1 MNTDPLPKLVLGTRL
16 GAVLGDATAKAL
28 QAAFGITDVEGL
40 LRHYPRRYAERGE
53 LTDLA
58 QLVPGEHAT
67 VMAEISRVN
76 EIPGR
81 GKAGSRLEVTVTDG
95 TANLDLAFFAHG
107 RWHRSKLKVGARGL
121 FAGKVGEFR
130 GRRQLAHPEY
140 ALIPTADDEDV
151 AAEIAETFANAL
163 IPVYPATAK
172 LPSWRIARAISIV
185 LSQVELEADSLPEDL
200 RSRYKL
206 ISNQEAFIKIHKPSN
221 KADIAAAIERLRF
234 EEAFVLQIALAQR
247 RLAALA
253 VPAISRNQAGNLLN
267 QFDAQLPFKLTPGQL
282 EVAAQLAADLAKAEP
297 MNRLLHG
304 EVGAGKTVVALR
316 AMLQVVESGG
326 QAALLAPTSV
336 LANQHF
342 QSISNLL
349 GELGVGPLLSGNP
362 NATKVTLLT
371 GAMPA
376 AAKRAALAE
385 IASGDAGIV
394 IGTHAL
400 LEEQVQFHDLG
411 LVVVDEQHRFG
422 VEQRDRLRERAKA
435 GTRPH
440 LLVMTATPIPRTVA
454 MTVFGDLDV
463 SQLIM
468 LPAGRKEIA
477 THVVASL
484 EQPAHL
490 ARVWQR
496 IIEEAKLGHR
506 TFIVCPRIGG
516 DEAEDDITEANSD
529 PEAEV
534 KRPPLAVLD
543 VLAKLQAGPLAE
555 LKLAA
560 LHGRLADDE
569 KSALMSKFNSTAAD
583 AVEVLVCT
591 TVIEVGVDV
600 PIATMMVVLDADR
613 FGIAQLHQL
622 RGRVGR
628 GGLPGLCVL
637 VSEAEADSLARQR
650 LASVAATN
658 DGFVLAEVDLEQRR
672 EGNILGATQS
682 GIKSKLRLLEVTK
695 HAEVVEVARVA
706 AFELVATDP
715 TLANHPNLKRA
726 VAAIVGDEGA
736 DWLERS

>member
-1 MNTDPLPKLVLGTRL
+1 MVKDSVPKVLLSTRL

-28 QAAFGITDVEGL
+28 TAAFEINDVEGL

-140 ALIPTADDEDV
+140 ALIPEADEEDV
-151 AAEIAETFANAL
+151 ASEIAETFANAL
-163 IPVYPATAK
+163 IPVYPASAK
-172 LPSWRIARAISIV
+172 LPSWRIARAIAIV
-185 LSQVELEADSLPEDL
+185 MEQVEFEDDSLPVEIKTK
-200 RSRYKL
+200 YNL
-206 ISNQEAFIKIHKPSN
+206 ISAQEAFTKIHKPIT
-221 KADIAAAIERLRF
+221 KPDIAMAIERFRF
-234 EEAFVLQIALAQR
+234 EEAFVLQTVLAQR

-253 VPAISRNQAGNLLN
+253 IPAIARTKGGELLD
-267 QFDAQLPFKLTPGQL
+267 QFDAQLPFALTPGQIQ
-282 EVAAQLAADLAKAEP
+282 VADQLAAEIRESQP

-316 AMLQVVESGG
+316 AMLQVVQAGG

-342 QSISNLL
+342 QSISKLL
-349 GELGVGPLLSGNP
+349 GELGIGPLLSSNP
-362 NATKVTLLT
+362 VATKVALLT
-371 GAMPA
+371 GSLPA
-376 AAKRAALAE
+376 AAKRQVLAE
-385 IASGDAGIV
+385 IANGEAGIV

-400 LEEQVQFHDLG
+400 LEEQAQFRDLG
-411 LVVVDEQHRFG
+411 IVVVDEQHRFG
-422 VEQRDRLRERAKA
+422 VEQRDRLRERAQA

-463 SQLIM
+463 SQLTT

-496 IIEEAKLGHR
+496 IVEEAKLGHR
-506 TFIVCPRIGG
+506 IFIVCPRIGG
-516 DEAEDDITEANSD
+516 DQAEDDVADPSSD
-529 PEAEV
+529 Q

-543 VLAKLQAGPLAE
+543 VLEKLQAGPLAE

-560 LHGRLADDE
+560 LHGRLPDEE
-569 KSALMSKFNSTAAD
+569 KSALMAKFNSTQPGAI
-583 AVEVLVCT
+583 EVLVCT

-637 VSEAEADSLARQR
+637 VSEAEPDSLARAR
-650 LASVAATN
+650 LAAVAATN

-682 GIKSKLRLLEVTK
+682 GLKSKLRLLEVTK
-695 HAEVVEVARVA
+695 HAEVVEVARTA
-706 AFELVATDP
+706 AFELIAADPQLRNHAGLQQAVAT
-715 TLANHPNLKRA
+715 
-726 VAAIVGDEGA
+726 IVGEEGA
-736 DWLERS
+736 DWLDKS

>member
-1 MNTDPLPKLVLGTRL
+1 MVKDSVPKVLLSTRL

-28 QAAFGITDVEGL
+28 TAAFEINDVEGL

-140 ALIPTADDEDV
+140 ALIPEADEEDV
-151 AAEIAETFANAL
+151 ASEIAETFANAL
-163 IPVYPATAK
+163 IPVYPASAK
-172 LPSWRIARAISIV
+172 LPSWRIARAIAIV
-185 LSQVELEADSLPEDL
+185 MEQVEFEDDSLPVEIKTK
-200 RSRYKL
+200 YNL
-206 ISNQEAFIKIHKPSN
+206 ISAQEAFTKIHKPIT
-221 KADIAAAIERLRF
+221 KPDIAMAIERFRF
-234 EEAFVLQIALAQR
+234 EEAFVLQTVLAQR

-253 VPAISRNQAGNLLN
+253 IPAIARTKGGELLD
-267 QFDAQLPFKLTPGQL
+267 QFDAQLPFALTPGQIQ
-282 EVAAQLAADLAKAEP
+282 VADQLAAEIRESQP

-316 AMLQVVESGG
+316 AMLQVVQAGG

-342 QSISNLL
+342 QSISKLL
-349 GELGVGPLLSGNP
+349 GELGIGPLLSSNP
-362 NATKVTLLT
+362 VATKVALLT
-371 GAMPA
+371 GALPA
-376 AAKRAALAE
+376 AAKRQVLAE
-385 IASGDAGIV
+385 IANGEAGIV

-400 LEEQVQFHDLG
+400 LEEQAQFRDLG
-411 LVVVDEQHRFG
+411 IVVVDEQHRFG
-422 VEQRDRLRERAKA
+422 VEQRDRLRERAQA

-463 SQLIM
+463 SQLTT

-496 IIEEAKLGHR
+496 IVEEAKLGHR
-506 TFIVCPRIGG
+506 IFIVCPRIGG
-516 DEAEDDITEANSD
+516 DQAEDDVADPSSD
-529 PEAEV
+529 Q

-543 VLAKLQAGPLAE
+543 VLEKLQAGPLAE

-560 LHGRLADDE
+560 LHGRLPDEE
-569 KSALMSKFNSTAAD
+569 KSALMAKFNSTQPGAI
-583 AVEVLVCT
+583 EVLVCT

-637 VSEAEADSLARQR
+637 VSEAEPDSLARAR
-650 LASVAATN
+650 LAAVAATN

-682 GIKSKLRLLEVTK
+682 GLKSKLRLLEVTK
-695 HAEVVEVARVA
+695 HAEVVEVARTA
-706 AFELVATDP
+706 AFELIAADPQLRNHAGLQQAVAT
-715 TLANHPNLKRA
+715 
-726 VAAIVGDEGA
+726 IVGEEGA
-736 DWLERS
+736 DWLDKS

>member
-1 MNTDPLPKLVLGTRL
+1 MVKDSVPKVLLSTRL

-28 QAAFGITDVEGL
+28 AAAFEINDVESL

-140 ALIPTADDEDV
+140 ALIPEADEEDV
-151 AAEIAETFANAL
+151 ASEIAETFANAL
-163 IPVYPATAK
+163 IPVYPASAK
-172 LPSWRIARAISIV
+172 LPSWRIARAIAIV
-185 LSQVELEADSLPEDL
+185 MEQVEFEDDSLPAEIKTK
-200 RSRYKL
+200 YNL
-206 ISNQEAFIKIHKPSN
+206 ISAQEAFTKIHKPIT
-221 KADIAAAIERLRF
+221 KPDIAMAIERFRF
-234 EEAFVLQIALAQR
+234 EEAFVLQTVLAQR

-253 VPAISRNQAGNLLN
+253 IPAIARTKGGKLLD
-267 QFDAQLPFKLTPGQL
+267 QFDAQLPFALTPGQVQ
-282 EVAAQLAADLAKAEP
+282 VADQLAAEIRESQP

-316 AMLQVVESGG
+316 AMLQVVQAGG

-342 QSISNLL
+342 QSISKLL
-349 GELGVGPLLSGNP
+349 GELGIGPLLSGNP
-362 NATKVTLLT
+362 VAIKVALLT
-371 GAMPA
+371 GSLPA
-376 AAKRAALAE
+376 AAKRQVLAE
-385 IASGDAGIV
+385 IANGEAGIV

-400 LEEQVQFHDLG
+400 LEEQAQFRDLG
-411 LVVVDEQHRFG
+411 IVVVDEQHKFG
-422 VEQRDRLRERAKA
+422 VEQRDRLRERAQA

-463 SQLIM
+463 SQLTT

-490 ARVWQR
+490 ARVWKR
-496 IIEEAKLGHR
+496 IVEEAKLGHR
-506 TFIVCPRIGG
+506 IFIVCPRIGG
-516 DEAEDDITEANSD
+516 DQAEDDVADPSSD
-529 PEAEV
+529 Q

-543 VLAKLQAGPLAE
+543 VLEKLQAGPLAE

-560 LHGRLADDE
+560 LHGRLPDEE
-569 KSALMSKFNSTAAD
+569 KSALMAKFNSTQPGAI
-583 AVEVLVCT
+583 EVLVCT

-637 VSEAEADSLARQR
+637 VSEAEPDSLARAR
-650 LASVAATN
+650 LAAVAATN

-682 GIKSKLRLLEVTK
+682 GLKSKLRLLEVTR
-695 HAEVVEVARVA
+695 HAEVVEVARTA
-706 AFELVATDP
+706 AFELVAADP
-715 TLANHPNLKRA
+715 QLRNHAGLQQA
-726 VAAIVGDEGA
+726 VATIVGEEGA
-736 DWLERS
+736 DWLDKS

>member
-1 MNTDPLPKLVLGTRL
+1 MAKDSLPKVTLRTKLGGL
-16 GAVLGDATAKAL
+16 LGDATAKAL
-28 QAAFGITDVEGL
+28 KAGFEIVDVAGL

-53 LTDLA
+53 LTDLSA
-58 QLVPGEHAT
+58 LVPGEHAT
-67 VMAEISRVN
+67 VMAEISRVV
-76 EIPGR
+76 EIPGL
-81 GKAGSRLEVTVTDG
+81 GKSGSRLEVTVTDG
-95 TANLDLAFFAHG
+95 VANLDLAFFAYG
-107 RWHRSKLKVGARGL
+107 KWHRSKLKVGARGL

-140 ALIPTADDEDV
+140 ALIPEANDDDV
-151 AAEIAETFANAL
+151 ASEIAETFANAL

-172 LPSWRIARAISIV
+172 LPSWRIARAIAIV
-185 LSQVELEADSLPEDL
+185 LAQVEFDEDSLPENI
-200 RSRYKL
+200 RSKHNL
-206 ISNQEAFIKIHKPSN
+206 IGLADAFKQIHKPTT
-221 KADIAAAIERLRF
+221 KPEIAAAIERFRF
-234 EEAFVLQIALAQR
+234 EEAFVLQTALAQR

-253 VPAISRNQAGNLLN
+253 VPAISRSSGNGLVE
-267 QFDAQLPFKLTPGQL
+267 QFDAQLPYQLTPGQQQ
-282 EVAAQLAADLAKAEP
+282 VAAEISADLGKTQP

-316 AMLQVVESGG
+316 AMLQVVASGG

-336 LANQHF
+336 LAAQHY

-349 GELGVGPLLSGNP
+349 GELGNGPLLSGNP
-362 NATKVTLLT
+362 VATKVVLVT
-371 GAMPA
+371 GAMSA
-376 AAKRAALAE
+376 GAKRAALAE
-385 IASGDAGIV
+385 IAAGEVGIV

-400 LEEQVQFHDLG
+400 LEEQVQFLDLG

-422 VEQRDRLRERAKA
+422 VEQRDRLSERGRA

-463 SQLIM
+463 SQLTT
-468 LPAGRKEIA
+468 LPQGRKEIA
-477 THVVASL
+477 THVVASA

-496 IIEEAKLGHR
+496 ITEEAAAGHR
-506 TFIVCPRIGG
+506 IFIVCPRIGG
-516 DEAEDDITEANSD
+516 DAAEDDL
-529 PEAEV
+529 PESEDQ

-543 VLAKLQAGPLAE
+543 VLTKLQSGPLAQ
-555 LKLAA
+555 LRLAA
-560 LHGRLADDE
+560 LHGRLSAEE
-569 KSALMSKFNSTAAD
+569 KTALMNRFNSTAAD
-583 AVEVLVCT
+583 ALDVLVCT

-600 PIATMMVVLDADR
+600 PTATMMVVLDADR

-637 VSEAEADSLARQR
+637 VTESEPDSLARQR
-650 LASVAATN
+650 LAAVAATN

-672 EGNILGATQS
+672 EGDVLGATQS
-682 GIKSKLRLLEVTK
+682 GLKSKLRLLEVTK
-695 HAEVVEVARVA
+695 HAQVVEVARTA
-706 AFELVATDP
+706 AFDLVQSDPELTKH
-715 TLANHPNLKRA
+715 LGLRIA

-736 DWLERS
+736 EWLAKS

>member
-1 MNTDPLPKLVLGTRL
+1 MVKDSVPKVLLSTRL

-28 QAAFGITDVEGL
+28 TAAFEISDVEGL

-140 ALIPTADDEDV
+140 ALIPEADEEDV
-151 AAEIAETFANAL
+151 ASEIAETFANAL
-163 IPVYPATAK
+163 IPVYPASAK
-172 LPSWRIARAISIV
+172 LPSWRIARAIAIV
-185 LSQVELEADSLPEDL
+185 MEQVEFEDDSLPAQIKTK
-200 RSRYKL
+200 YNL
-206 ISNQEAFIKIHKPSN
+206 ISAQEAFTKIHKPIT
-221 KADIAAAIERLRF
+221 KPDIAMAIERFRF
-234 EEAFVLQIALAQR
+234 EEAFVLQTVLAQR

-253 VPAISRNQAGNLLN
+253 IPAIARTRGGELLD
-267 QFDAQLPFKLTPGQL
+267 QFDAQLPFALTPGQIQ
-282 EVAAQLAADLAKAEP
+282 VADQLTAEIRESQP

-316 AMLQVVESGG
+316 AMLQVVQAGG

-342 QSISNLL
+342 QSISKLL
-349 GELGVGPLLSGNP
+349 GELGIGPLLSGNP
-362 NATKVTLLT
+362 VATKVALLT
-371 GAMPA
+371 GSLPA
-376 AAKRAALAE
+376 AAKRQVLAE
-385 IASGDAGIV
+385 IANGEAGIV

-400 LEEQVQFHDLG
+400 LEEQAQFRDLG
-411 LVVVDEQHRFG
+411 IVVVDEQHRFG
-422 VEQRDRLRERAKA
+422 VEQRDRLRERAQA

-463 SQLIM
+463 SQLTT

-496 IIEEAKLGHR
+496 IVEEAKLGHR
-506 TFIVCPRIGG
+506 IFIVCPRIGG
-516 DEAEDDITEANSD
+516 DQAEDDVADPSSD
-529 PEAEV
+529 Q

-543 VLAKLQAGPLAE
+543 VLEKLQAGPLAE

-560 LHGRLADDE
+560 LHGRLPDEE
-569 KSALMSKFNSTAAD
+569 KSALMAKFNSTQPGAI
-583 AVEVLVCT
+583 EVLVCT

-637 VSEAEADSLARQR
+637 VSEAEPDSVARAR
-650 LASVAATN
+650 LAAVAATN

-682 GIKSKLRLLEVTK
+682 GLKSKLRLLEVTK
-695 HAEVVEVARVA
+695 HAEVVEVARTA
-706 AFELVATDP
+706 AFELVAADP
-715 TLANHPNLKRA
+715 QLRNHAGLQQA
-726 VAAIVGDEGA
+726 VATIVGEEGA
-736 DWLERS
+736 DWLDKS

>member
-1 MNTDPLPKLVLGTRL
+1 MVKDSVPKVLLSTRL

-28 QAAFGITDVEGL
+28 TAAFEINDVEGL

-140 ALIPTADDEDV
+140 ALIPEADEEDV
-151 AAEIAETFANAL
+151 ASEIAETFANAL
-163 IPVYPATAK
+163 IPVYPASAK
-172 LPSWRIARAISIV
+172 LPSWRIARAIAIV
-185 LSQVELEADSLPEDL
+185 MEQVEFEDDSLPAQIKTK
-200 RSRYKL
+200 YNL
-206 ISNQEAFIKIHKPSN
+206 ISAQEAFTKIHKPIT
-221 KADIAAAIERLRF
+221 KPDIAMAIERFRF
-234 EEAFVLQIALAQR
+234 EEAFVLQTVLAQR

-253 VPAISRNQAGNLLN
+253 IPAIARTKGGELLD
-267 QFDAQLPFKLTPGQL
+267 QFDAQLPFALTLGQIQ
-282 EVAAQLAADLAKAEP
+282 VADQLTAEIRESQP

-316 AMLQVVESGG
+316 AMLQVVQAGG

-342 QSISNLL
+342 QSISKLL
-349 GELGVGPLLSGNP
+349 GELGIGPLLSGNP
-362 NATKVTLLT
+362 VATKVALLT
-371 GAMPA
+371 GSLPA
-376 AAKRAALAE
+376 AAKRQVLAE
-385 IASGDAGIV
+385 IANGEAGIV

-400 LEEQVQFHDLG
+400 LEEQAQFRDLG
-411 LVVVDEQHRFG
+411 IVVVDEQHRFG
-422 VEQRDRLRERAKA
+422 VEQRDRLRERAQA

-463 SQLIM
+463 SQLTT

-496 IIEEAKLGHR
+496 IVEEAKLGHR
-506 TFIVCPRIGG
+506 IFIVCPRIGG
-516 DEAEDDITEANSD
+516 DQAEDDVADPSSD
-529 PEAEV
+529 Q

-543 VLAKLQAGPLAE
+543 VLEKLQAGPLAE

-560 LHGRLADDE
+560 LHGRLPDEE
-569 KSALMSKFNSTAAD
+569 KSALMAKFNSTQPGAI
-583 AVEVLVCT
+583 EVLVCT

-637 VSEAEADSLARQR
+637 VSEAEPDSVARAR
-650 LASVAATN
+650 LAAVAATN

-682 GIKSKLRLLEVTK
+682 GLKSKLRLLEVTK
-695 HAEVVEVARVA
+695 HAEVVEVARTA
-706 AFELVATDP
+706 AFELVAADP
-715 TLANHPNLKRA
+715 QLRNHAGLQQA
-726 VAAIVGDEGA
+726 VATIVGEEGA
-736 DWLERS
+736 DWLDKS

>member
-1 MNTDPLPKLVLGTRL
+1 MVKDSVPKVLLSTRL

-28 QAAFGITDVEGL
+28 TAAFEINDVEGL

-140 ALIPTADDEDV
+140 ALIPEADEEDV
-151 AAEIAETFANAL
+151 ASEIAETFANAL
-163 IPVYPATAK
+163 IPVYPASAK
-172 LPSWRIARAISIV
+172 LPSWRIARAIAIV
-185 LSQVELEADSLPEDL
+185 MEQVEFEDDSLPAEIKTK
-200 RSRYKL
+200 YNL
-206 ISNQEAFIKIHKPSN
+206 ISAQEAFTKIHKPIT
-221 KADIAAAIERLRF
+221 KPDIAMAIERFRF
-234 EEAFVLQIALAQR
+234 EEAFVLQTVLAQR

-253 VPAISRNQAGNLLN
+253 IPAIARTKGGELLD
-267 QFDAQLPFKLTPGQL
+267 QFDAQLPFALTPGQIQ
-282 EVAAQLAADLAKAEP
+282 VADQLTAEIRESQP

-316 AMLQVVESGG
+316 AMLQVVQAGG

-342 QSISNLL
+342 QSISKLL
-349 GELGVGPLLSGNP
+349 GELGIGPLLSGNP
-362 NATKVTLLT
+362 VATKVALLT
-371 GAMPA
+371 GSLPA
-376 AAKRAALAE
+376 AAKRQVLAE
-385 IASGDAGIV
+385 IANGEAGIV

-400 LEEQVQFHDLG
+400 LEEQAQFRDLG
-411 LVVVDEQHRFG
+411 IVVVDEQHRFG
-422 VEQRDRLRERAKA
+422 VEQRDRLRERAQA

-463 SQLIM
+463 SQLTT

-496 IIEEAKLGHR
+496 IVEEAKLGHR
-506 TFIVCPRIGG
+506 IFIVCPRIGG
-516 DEAEDDITEANSD
+516 DQAEDDVADPSSD
-529 PEAEV
+529 Q

-543 VLAKLQAGPLAE
+543 VLEKLQVGPLAE

-560 LHGRLADDE
+560 LHGRLPDEE
-569 KSALMSKFNSTAAD
+569 KSALMAKFNSTQPGAI
-583 AVEVLVCT
+583 EVLVCT

-637 VSEAEADSLARQR
+637 VSEAEPDSLARAR
-650 LASVAATN
+650 LAAVAATN

-682 GIKSKLRLLEVTK
+682 GLKSKLRLLEVTK
-695 HAEVVEVARVA
+695 HAEVVEVARTA
-706 AFELVATDP
+706 AFELVAADP
-715 TLANHPNLKRA
+715 QLRNHAGLQQA
-726 VAAIVGDEGA
+726 VATIVGEEGA
-736 DWLERS
+736 DWLDKS

>member
-1 MNTDPLPKLVLGTRL
+1 MVKDSVPKVLLSTRL

-28 QAAFGITDVEGL
+28 MAAFEINDVESL

-140 ALIPTADDEDV
+140 ALIPEADEEDV
-151 AAEIAETFANAL
+151 ASEIAETFANAL
-163 IPVYPATAK
+163 IPVYPASAK
-172 LPSWRIARAISIV
+172 LPSWRIARAIAIV
-185 LSQVELEADSLPEDL
+185 MEQVEFEDDSLPAEIKTK
-200 RSRYKL
+200 YNL
-206 ISNQEAFIKIHKPSN
+206 ISAQEAFTKIHKPIT
-221 KADIAAAIERLRF
+221 KPDIAMAIERFRF
-234 EEAFVLQIALAQR
+234 EEAFVLQTVLAQR

-253 VPAISRNQAGNLLN
+253 IPAIARTKGGKLLD
-267 QFDAQLPFKLTPGQL
+267 QFDAQLPFALTPGQVQ
-282 EVAAQLAADLAKAEP
+282 VADQLAAEIRESQP

-316 AMLQVVESGG
+316 AMLQVVQAGG

-342 QSISNLL
+342 QSISKLL
-349 GELGVGPLLSGNP
+349 GELGIGPLLSGNP
-362 NATKVTLLT
+362 VAIKVALLT
-371 GAMPA
+371 GSLPA
-376 AAKRAALAE
+376 AAKRQVLAE
-385 IASGDAGIV
+385 IANGEAGIV

-400 LEEQVQFHDLG
+400 LEEQAQFRDLG
-411 LVVVDEQHRFG
+411 IVVVDEQHKFG
-422 VEQRDRLRERAKA
+422 VEQRDRLRERAQA

-463 SQLIM
+463 SQLTT

-490 ARVWQR
+490 ARVWKR
-496 IIEEAKLGHR
+496 IVEEAKLGHR
-506 TFIVCPRIGG
+506 IFIVCPRIGG
-516 DEAEDDITEANSD
+516 DQAEDDVADPSSD
-529 PEAEV
+529 Q

-543 VLAKLQAGPLAE
+543 VLEKLQAGPLAE

-560 LHGRLADDE
+560 LHSRLPDEE
-569 KSALMSKFNSTAAD
+569 KSALMAKFNSTQPGAI
-583 AVEVLVCT
+583 EVLVCT

-637 VSEAEADSLARQR
+637 VSEAEPDSLARAR
-650 LASVAATN
+650 LAAVAATN

-682 GIKSKLRLLEVTK
+682 GLKSKLRLLEVTR
-695 HAEVVEVARVA
+695 HAEVVEVARTA
-706 AFELVATDP
+706 AFELVAADP
-715 TLANHPNLKRA
+715 QLRNHAGLQQA
-726 VAAIVGDEGA
+726 VATIVGEEGA
-736 DWLERS
+736 DWLDKS

>member
-1 MNTDPLPKLVLGTRL
+1 MVKDSVPKVLLSTRL

-28 QAAFGITDVEGL
+28 TAAFEINDVEGL

-140 ALIPTADDEDV
+140 ALIPEADEEDV
-151 AAEIAETFANAL
+151 ASEIAETFANAL
-163 IPVYPATAK
+163 IPVYPASAK
-172 LPSWRIARAISIV
+172 LPSWRIARAIAIV
-185 LSQVELEADSLPEDL
+185 MEQVEFEDDSLPAQIKTK
-200 RSRYKL
+200 YNL
-206 ISNQEAFIKIHKPSN
+206 ISAQEAFTKIHKPIT
-221 KADIAAAIERLRF
+221 KPDIAMAIERFRF
-234 EEAFVLQIALAQR
+234 EEAFVLQTVLAQR

-253 VPAISRNQAGNLLN
+253 IPAIARTRGGELLD
-267 QFDAQLPFKLTPGQL
+267 QFDAQLPFELTPGQIQ
-282 EVAAQLAADLAKAEP
+282 VADQLTAEIRESQP

-316 AMLQVVESGG
+316 AMLQVVQAGG

-342 QSISNLL
+342 QSISKLL
-349 GELGVGPLLSGNP
+349 GELGIGPLLSGNP
-362 NATKVTLLT
+362 VATKVALLT
-371 GAMPA
+371 GSLPA
-376 AAKRAALAE
+376 AAKRQVLAE
-385 IASGDAGIV
+385 IANGEAGIV

-400 LEEQVQFHDLG
+400 LEEQAQFRDLG
-411 LVVVDEQHRFG
+411 IVVVDEQHRFG
-422 VEQRDRLRERAKA
+422 VEQRDRLRERAQA

-463 SQLIM
+463 SQLTT

-496 IIEEAKLGHR
+496 IVEEAKLGHR
-506 TFIVCPRIGG
+506 IFIVCPRIGG
-516 DEAEDDITEANSD
+516 DQAEDDVADPSSD
-529 PEAEV
+529 Q

-543 VLAKLQAGPLAE
+543 VLEKLQAGPLAE

-560 LHGRLADDE
+560 LHGRLPDEE
-569 KSALMSKFNSTAAD
+569 KSALMAKFNSTQPGAI
-583 AVEVLVCT
+583 EVLVCT

-637 VSEAEADSLARQR
+637 VSEAEPDSVARAR
-650 LASVAATN
+650 LAAVAATN

-682 GIKSKLRLLEVTK
+682 GLKSKLRLLEVTK
-695 HAEVVEVARVA
+695 HAEVVEVARTA
-706 AFELVATDP
+706 AFELVAADP
-715 TLANHPNLKRA
+715 QLRNHAGLQQA
-726 VAAIVGDEGA
+726 VATIVGEEGA
-736 DWLERS
+736 DWLDKS